1 MRREKKISLNAAHV
15 KYNIPKGTLSL
26 HVNAKES
33 GTTLRQHGG
42 QNALSTDEES
52 QLCDVVIK
60 TSSWR
65 FPLTHDDLRYITKAY
80 LSRQGKIIS
89 KFKDTGN
96 LPGDDW
102 AKAFMKRH
110 KEKLSTRKCTNIS
123 PKRASVDEIALI

>member
-1 MRREKKISLNAAHV
+1 MSRTYKKTPGSKTLKNYLPETLNQAVNEIREKKISLNAAHV

-42 QNALSTDEES
+42 QNALSADEES

-60 TSSWR
+60 TPSWG

-80 LSRQGKIIS
+80 LS
-89 KFKDTGN
+89 
-96 LPGDDW
+96 
-102 AKAFMKRH
+102 
-110 KEKLSTRKCTNIS
+110 
-123 PKRASVDEIALI
+123 